1 MVQLSQEIKDFV
13 SRGDVAKVLATVSPD
28 GLPNIGPK
36 GSTHVYDDGSLAY
49 AEFVGKHHFQN
60 VGSNPHVAIACVDF
74 PNRQGYRF
82 VGEAEIHESGEV
94 YEAVSKKTPPAMKPR
109 AAVLVRIEEVYAL
122 GGAQVGEKIL

>member
-1 MVQLSQEIKDFV
+1 MVQLTQELKDFV
-13 SRGDVAKVLATVSPD
+13 SRGDIAKVLATVSPD

-60 VGSNPHVAIACVDF
+60 MRGNPHVAIACVDF

-94 YEAVSKKTPPAMKPR
+94 YEEVSKKMPPAMKLR
-109 AAVLVRIEEVYAL
+109 AAVLIRIDEVYAL